1 MAGNDPYGSP
11 TSNAASA
18 REAINIPAIAMI
30 VMAGLGILFSV
41 PGLFGSGQSEAI
53 NSMINNGSIPREQA
67 EAIAK
72 FAAVSGGVMGK
83 LFTLFGIALNGF
95 IIFAALKIRNLQN
108 HHMGVAASIAMM
120 LPFAGCC
127 CCLGLPLGLY
137 TITILNRPDVRA
149 EFK

>member
-18 REAINIPAIAMI
+18 REAINLPAIAMI
-30 VMAGLGILFSV
+30 VMAGLGFLLSL
-41 PGLFGSGQSEAI
+41 PGLFGSGQSEAL
-53 NSMINNGSIPREQA
+53 NSMINNGSMPREQA
-67 EAIAK
+67 EALAK

-83 LFTLFGIALNGF
+83 LFTLFSMALNGF
-95 IIFAALKIRNLQN
+95 IVYAAVKIRNLQN
-108 HHMGVAASIAMM
+108 HHLGVAASIGLM
-120 LPFAGCC
+120 LPIAGCC

-137 TITILNRPDVRA
+137 TITILNRPDIRA